1 MRTAILVT
9 LLLLFAVPPA
19 AARDLFR
26 TGVTVG
32 ASTVSTGV
40 NSILDVPD
48 LLDEST
54 LEEDFGGAYIPG
66 VSEVSAVLDLRGVR
80 AEGSYAESSPILT
93 FLVPAAGV
101 DVTFD
106 GADRDESNEQLE
118 DWLQGEGSFG
128 GAPEGELQDLL
139 QALVEFSPVD
149 PVAGNPN
156 SLQSQMFEGDLALAT
171 LSPFLADFP
180 DAEEKIPN
188 AVRFDFDFGYYA
200 AGPYYG
206 QTYDLE
212 LGIAWNVSRRVA
224 IVTDL
229 EMMFGQAEGEA
240 LSGFG
245 NIGLGVVG
253 RVKDWWNLS
262 VVARGGLVGS
272 VDIGALAAMYS
283 VSIINHMQCTLGEAR
298 LEMSNM
304 VGIANTVSGFSIQG
318 FDLDYDLTNVV
329 LKNRLAVQQLLPMK
343 LRSRSLRAT
352 LYLTDTQYFVDDLW
366 LEHTDEI
373 GVGVGLASER
383 GGSVYDPATLNLAY
397 VVGSGYDALKLSLD
411 LRF

>member
-1 MRTAILVT
+1 MRTLLLVT
-9 LLLLFAVPPA
+9 LLLLFAVPQA
-19 AARDLFR
+19 TARDLFR
-26 TGVTVG
+26 TRVTVG
-32 ASTVSTGV
+32 ASSVTMGV
-40 NSILDVPD
+40 NSVLDVPD
-48 LLDEST
+48 LLDESA
-54 LEEDFGGAYIPG
+54 LIEDFGGAFVPG
-66 VSEVSAVLDLRGVR
+66 VSGVAAVLDLRGVQ
-80 AEGSYAESSPILT
+80 AQGGYAESSPILR
-93 FLVPAAGV
+93 FLVPSAGI

-106 GADRDESNEQLE
+106 GADRNESNQQLE
-118 DWLQGEGSFG
+118 DWLQGKRVFA
-128 GAPEGELQDLL
+128 GAPEGDLQDLL
-139 QALVEFSPVD
+139 HALVEFSPVD

-156 SLQSQMFEGDLALAT
+156 SLQSRMFESDLALAT

-188 AVRFDFDFGYYA
+188 AVRLDFDFGYYA
-200 AGPYYG
+200 AGPYHG
-206 QTYDLE
+206 QTYDLA
-212 LGIAWNVSRRVA
+212 LGIGWNVSRRVA

-229 EMMFGQAEGEA
+229 QLMFGQAEGDA

-262 VVARGGLVGS
+262 VVAHGGLVGS

-283 VSIINHMQCTLGEAR
+283 VSIINHMQCALGEAR

-304 VGIANTVSGFSIQG
+304 VGVSNTVPGFSIQG
-318 FDLDYDLTNVV
+318 YDLDYDLTNVV